1 MCTGERERYGAQ
13 EGEEGREREGERYG
27 AQERGEGER
36 GRGGEGG
43 EGEVART
50 VESANQRLPYSAVL
64 PSTGVATAFIALM
77 SDIWEEKDTKIQ
89 IPRPRDVGDLRHV
102 L

>member
-1 MCTGERERYGAQ
+1 MVLKRVRKGERERERGMVHKR
-13 EGEEGREREGERYG
+13 EERER
-27 AQERGEGER
+27 
-36 GRGGEGG
+36 

>member
-1 MCTGERERYGAQ
+1 MWYGAQ
-13 EGEEGREREGERYG
+13 EREREREREGGEGERYG
-27 AQERGEGER
+27 AEERER
-36 GRGGEGG
+36 EV
-43 EGEVART
+43 EVART

>member
-27 AQERGEGER
+27 AQERGEGE
-36 GRGGEGG
+36 G

>member
-1 MCTGERERYGAQ
+1 M
-13 EGEEGREREGERYG
+13 EG
-27 AQERGEGER
+27 
-36 GRGGEGG
+36 
-43 EGEVART
+43 ART